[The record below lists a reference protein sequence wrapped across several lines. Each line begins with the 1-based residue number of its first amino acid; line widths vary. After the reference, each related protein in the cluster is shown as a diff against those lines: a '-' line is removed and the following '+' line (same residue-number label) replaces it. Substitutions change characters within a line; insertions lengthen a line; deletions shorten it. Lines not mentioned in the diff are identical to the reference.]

1 MTVKL
6 LIKDAKAEVAP
17 EEPES
22 DDDNNNDGEGGEGGN
37 DAPGDETPGDET
49 PADPEQPEQP
59 VEGADD
65 DALEERIKA
74 LEDVVAMVCE
84 YLGIVEFNK
93 QEKLPTLMAAMQK
106 EIDALKGKPMAK
118 PAHEEVVASAQN
130 KPTGNKGID
139 RLAQIMGAK

>member
-1 MTVKL
+1 
-6 LIKDAKAEVAP
+6 
-17 EEPES
+17 
-22 DDDNNNDGEGGEGGN
+22 
-37 DAPGDETPGDET
+37 
-49 PADPEQPEQP
+49 
-59 VEGADD
+59 
-65 DALEERIKA
+65 
-74 LEDVVAMVCE
+74 MVCE